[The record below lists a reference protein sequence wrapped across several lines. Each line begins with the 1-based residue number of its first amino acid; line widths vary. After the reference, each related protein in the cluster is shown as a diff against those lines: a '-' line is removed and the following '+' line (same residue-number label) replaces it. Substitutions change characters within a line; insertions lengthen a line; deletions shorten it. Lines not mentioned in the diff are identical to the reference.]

1 MKNILLISVVF
12 LFSCNSQQEEA
23 PLEEEIPQTPYVM
36 VLGVAQDAGY
46 PQMNCKKECCAAA
59 WKNSEL
65 KRTTSCLAIVDPNTN
80 EQWIIDA
87 TPNIK
92 EQLQRLKGK
101 TGTEK
106 VDGIL
111 ITHAHMGH
119 YTGLMHF
126 GREVM
131 GTNRIPV
138 YVMPKMKTFL
148 EGNGPWSQLVELENI
163 SLQKLKSDSTFSLNE
178 NIKVKPFLVPHRDE
192 FSETVGYEITINNKY
207 LIFIPD
213 IDKWEKWDENIM
225 ELIKKVDYAFLDATF
240 YKNGELK
247 RDMSEIPH
255 PFVEESMELFSE
267 LSEKDKSKVHFIHLN
282 HTNPLLIEGSAAGKE
297 VLEEGFNVA
306 KEGQMIRFKLS
317 IQGDVITL

>member
-1 MKNILLISVVF
+1 MRNLIY
-12 LFSCNSQQEEA
+12 LIIIFSFACNQPIEKTSTTA
-23 PLEEEIPQTPYVM
+23 YVM

-46 PQMNCKKECCAAA
+46 PQMNCKKECCKQA
-59 WKNSEL
+59 WGNPDL
-65 KRTTSCLAIVDPNTN
+65 QRTTSCLAIVDPTTN

-92 EQLQRLKGK
+92 EQLQILKQK

-106 VDGIL
+106 LDGIL
-111 ITHAHMGH
+111 LTHAHMGH

-131 GTNRIPV
+131 GADNLPV
-138 YVMPKMKTFL
+138 FSMPKMKTFL
-148 EGNGPWSQLVELENI
+148 EENGPWSQLVKLENI

-178 NIKVKPFLVPHRDE
+178 RIKIKPFLVPHRDE
-192 FSETVGYEITINNKY
+192 FSETVGYEILINNKS

-213 IDKWEKWDENIM
+213 IDKWEKWETNII

-255 PFVEESMELFSE
+255 PFVQESMELFSS
-267 LSEKDKSKVHFIHLN
+267 LSNADKQKVHFIHFN
-282 HTNPLLIEGSAAGKE
+282 HTNPLLTEGSTAQKE
-297 VLEEGFNVA
+297 VFEKGFNLA
-306 KEGQMIRFKLS
+306 KEGQIIKF
-317 IQGDVITL
+317 

>member
-1 MKNILLISVVF
+1 MKNIIY
-12 LFSCNSQQEEA
+12 LFIVLFFACNSQKEE
-23 PLEEEIPQTPYVM
+23 TPSSPFVM
-36 VLGVAQDAGY
+36 VLGIAQDAGY

-59 WKNSEL
+59 WENPEL
-65 KRTTSCLAIVDPNTN
+65 QRNTSCLAIVDPISK

-92 EQLQRLKGK
+92 EQLQLLKSA
-101 TGTEK
+101 TETEK
-106 VDGIL
+106 VDGVL
-111 ITHAHMGH
+111 LTHAHMGH

-131 GTNRIPV
+131 GTNGIPV
-138 YVMPKMKTFL
+138 FAMPRMKTFL
-148 EGNGPWSQLVELENI
+148 EENGPWSQLVELENI
-163 SLQKLKSDSTFSLNE
+163 RLQKLKSDSTINLNE

-192 FSETVGYEITINNKY
+192 FSETVGYEIMINNKS

-213 IDKWEKWDENIM
+213 IDKWEKWETNIT

-255 PFVEESMELFSE
+255 PFVKESMDLFSE
-267 LSEKDKSKVHFIHLN
+267 LSEKDKQKVHFIHFN
-282 HTNPLLIEGSAAGKE
+282 HTNPLLQEGSTAQKE
-297 VLEEGFNVA
+297 VFKKEFNLA
-306 KEGQMIRFKLS
+306 KEGEIIRF
-317 IQGDVITL
+317 

>member
-12 LFSCNSQQEEA
+12 LFSCTSQKEEA
-23 PLEEEIPQTPYVM
+23 PIAEKTSAEKEIPNTAYVM

-65 KRTTSCLAIVDPNTN
+65 QRTTSCLAIVDPISK

-92 EQLQRLKGK
+92 EQLQLLKQK

-106 VDGIL
+106 LDGVL
-111 ITHAHMGH
+111 LTHAHMGH
-119 YTGLMHF
+119 YTGLIHF

-131 GTNRIPV
+131 GTDI
-138 YVMPKMKTFL
+138 KA
-148 EGNGPWSQLVELENI
+148 
-163 SLQKLKSDSTFSLNE
+163 LKSDSTFSLNE
-178 NIKVKPFLVPHRDE
+178 RIKIKPFLVPHRDE
-192 FSETVGYEITINNKY
+192 FSETVGYEITINKKA

-213 IDKWEKWDENIM
+213 IDKWEKWETNISD
-225 ELIKKVDYAFLDATF
+225 LIKKVDYAFLDATF

-255 PFVEESMELFSE
+255 PFVEESMELFSDLTE
-267 LSEKDKSKVHFIHLN
+267 TDKQKVHFIHFN
-282 HTNPLLIEGSAAGKE
+282 HTNPLLIEKSTAQKE
-297 VLEEGFNVA
+297 VFEKGFNLAEEGEA
-306 KEGQMIRFKLS
+306 IRF
-317 IQGDVITL
+317 

>member
-1 MKNILLISVVF
+1 MKNLIY
-12 LFSCNSQQEEA
+12 LIIIFSFACNQPAEK
-23 PLEEEIPQTPYVM
+23 IPTTAYVM

-59 WKNSEL
+59 WSNTEL
-65 KRTTSCLAIVDPNTN
+65 QRTTSCLAIVDPTTN

-92 EQLQRLKGK
+92 KQLQLLKSK

-106 VDGIL
+106 IDGVL
-111 ITHAHMGH
+111 LTHAHMGH

-131 GTNRIPV
+131 GTNGIPV
-138 YVMPKMKTFL
+138 FSMPKMTTFL
-148 EGNGPWSQLVELENI
+148 QENGPWSQLVKLENI
-163 SLQKLKSDSTFSLNE
+163 NIKALKSDSAFILNE
-178 NIKVKPFLVPHRDE
+178 RIQIKPFLVPHRDE
-192 FSETVGYEITINNKY
+192 FSETVGYEIMINNKS

-213 IDKWEKWDENIM
+213 IDKWEKWETDIS
-225 ELIKKVDYAFLDATF
+225 ELIKKVDYTFLDATF

-255 PFVEESMELFSE
+255 PFAEESMALFST
-267 LSEKDKSKVHFIHLN
+267 LSDSDKQKVHFIHFN
-282 HTNPLLIEGSAAGKE
+282 HTNPLIIDGSTAQEE
-297 VLEEGFNVA
+297 VLKRGFNIA
-306 KEGQMIRFKLS
+306 KEGQILNF
-317 IQGDVITL
+317 

>member
-1 MKNILLISVVF
+1 MRNLIYLII
-12 LFSCNSQQEEA
+12 LFSFACSQPAEK
-23 PLEEEIPQTPYVM
+23 TPTTAYVM

-46 PQMNCKKECCAAA
+46 PQMNCKKECCKQA
-59 WKNSEL
+59 WENPGL
-65 KRTTSCLAIVDPNTN
+65 KRTTSCLAIVDPTTN

-92 EQLQRLKGK
+92 EQLQLLKQK

-106 VDGIL
+106 LDGIL
-111 ITHAHMGH
+111 LTHAHMGH

-131 GTNRIPV
+131 GTDNLPV
-138 YVMPKMKTFL
+138 FAMPKMKTFL
-148 EGNGPWSQLVELENI
+148 EENGPWSQLVKLENI
-163 SLQKLKSDSTFSLNE
+163 NIKALKSDSTFSLNE
-178 NIKVKPFLVPHRDE
+178 RIKIKPFLVPHRDE
-192 FSETVGYEITINNKY
+192 FSETVGYEITINNKS

-213 IDKWEKWDENIM
+213 IDKWEKWKTDIR

-240 YKNGELK
+240 YKNGEIK

-267 LSEKDKSKVHFIHLN
+267 LSDADKQKVHFIHFN
-282 HTNPLLIEGSAAGKE
+282 HTNPLLIEESTAQKE
-297 VLEEGFNVA
+297 VFKKGFNLA
-306 KEGQMIRFKLS
+306 KEGQMIRF
-317 IQGDVITL
+317 

>member
-59 WKNSEL
+59 WNNSAL
-65 KRTTSCLAIVDPNTN
+65 QKTTSCLSIIDPTTN

-92 EQLQRLKGK
+92 KQLQLLKSK

-106 VDGIL
+106 IDGVL
-111 ITHAHMGH
+111 LTHAHMGH

-131 GTNRIPV
+131 GTNGIPV
-138 YVMPKMKTFL
+138 FAMPKMTTFL
-148 EGNGPWSQLVELENI
+148 QENGPWSQLVELENI
-163 SLQKLKSDSTFSLNE
+163 SLRELKSDSTFNLNE
-178 NIKVKPFLVPHRDE
+178 NIKVTPFLVPHRDE
-192 FSETVGYEITINNKY
+192 FSETVGYEIMINKKA

-213 IDKWEKWDENIM
+213 IDKWEKWDKNIV

-255 PFVEESMELFSE
+255 PFVEESMDLFSE
-267 LSEKDKSKVHFIHLN
+267 LSDADKQKVYFIHFN
-282 HTNPLLIEGSAAGKE
+282 HTNPLLIEESSAQKE
-297 VLEEGFNVA
+297 VFEKGFNLA
-306 KEGQMIRFKLS
+306 IEGQRIRF
-317 IQGDVITL
+317 

>member
-1 MKNILLISVVF
+1 MRNLICLIIGFSFACNQPAEKNLTT
-12 LFSCNSQQEEA
+12 A
-23 PLEEEIPQTPYVM
+23 YVM

-59 WKNSEL
+59 WKNPDL
-65 KRTTSCLAIVDPNTN
+65 KITTSCLAIVDPISK

-92 EQLQRLKGK
+92 EQLQLLKSK

-106 VDGIL
+106 LDGIL
-111 ITHAHMGH
+111 LTHAHMGH

-131 GTNRIPV
+131 GADNLPV
-138 YVMPKMKTFL
+138 FAMPKMKTFL

-163 SLQKLKSDSTFSLNE
+163 RLQILKSDSTCSLNE
-178 NIKVKPFLVPHRDE
+178 RIKIKPFLVPHRDE
-192 FSETVGYEITINNKY
+192 FSETVGYEILINNKS

-213 IDKWEKWDENIM
+213 IDKWEKWETDIS
-225 ELIKKVDYAFLDATF
+225 ELIQKVDYAFLDATF

-255 PFVEESMELFSE
+255 PFVEESMELFSK
-267 LSEKDKSKVHFIHLN
+267 LSDADKQKVHFIHMN
-282 HTNPLLIEGSAAGKE
+282 HTNPLLIKGNNAQKE
-297 VLEEGFNVA
+297 VKEKGFNVA
-306 KEGQMIRFKLS
+306 KEGQIIRL
-317 IQGDVITL
+317 